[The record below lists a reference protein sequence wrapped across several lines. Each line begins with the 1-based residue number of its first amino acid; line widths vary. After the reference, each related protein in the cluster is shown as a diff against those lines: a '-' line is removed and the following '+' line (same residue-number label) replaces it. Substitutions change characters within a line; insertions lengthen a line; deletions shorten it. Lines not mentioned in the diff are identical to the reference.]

1 MGHASRSLFG
11 NALYFCKVEDS
22 MNFPIKKL
30 RDRYAFF
37 AGFDGCDLRPL
48 SYVIPVVLPCLL
60 IFTSL
65 TFGHEG
71 AEFLD
76 GSGMDRDK
84 FVEDVVS
91 NIAAV
96 RHDEIDPG
104 LGGGKGRTEFGGGSI
119 EFLPSHNFNGV
130 LVGGFSSA
138 DSGTSAYSSTT
149 PSTKQNSNN
158 SYKGSRYLNWH
169 ETFSA
174 FLFGAIG
181 WVIGFFIL
189 WCTQRQG

>member
-1 MGHASRSLFG
+1 
-11 NALYFCKVEDS
+11 
-22 MNFPIKKL
+22 
-30 RDRYAFF
+30 
-37 AGFDGCDLRPL
+37 
-48 SYVIPVVLPCLL
+48 L

-84 FVEDVVS
+84 FVEDTVS
-91 NIAAV
+91 NITTV
-96 RHDEIDPG
+96 RHDETDPG

-149 PSTKQNSNN
+149 PSPKQNSNN
-158 SYKGSRYLNWH
+158 SYKGCRYLNWH

-189 WCTQRQG
+189 WYTQRQASPDAATKRPLKIGASRSSGVYACYVFLGKMNHHF